1 MKHLLLMI
9 APVMITSLWGLPG
22 EKGMIEK
29 GTIENPPVAKMIPK
43 DVSIHED
50 RRIDNYFWL
59 RERNNPEVLDY
70 LRSENAYTETV
81 MKHTEDLQTKL
92 YEEMKGRIK
101 ETDLTVPVKI
111 DDYYYYS
118 RTEEG
123 KQYSISCRKH
133 KSLDANEEILL
144 DQNELAEG
152 YDYFQLGAFQI
163 SPNHQLLAY
172 SVDTTGSEQYTLC
185 VKDLSTDSLL
195 PDKISNTYYSV
206 EWANDNQTLFY
217 NILDEAKRPYKVF
230 RHTLGTDP
238 GEDVLVYHEE
248 DERFFLD
255 IKKSKSKKYLFF
267 VLESQVTSEVRYLDA
282 NNPTGRFEVIH
293 PREHE
298 HEYSVYHQ
306 GDRFLILTNDQA
318 KNFRLM
324 EAPITGPSRDNW
336 KEFIPHREEVKLEYL
351 DVFRDYL
358 VVYERVN
365 GLKKI
370 RVMDLTKVTDY
381 HLDFD
386 EPVYVIYGGFN
397 PDFNSTKLRFTYMSM
412 ITPRTVYDYD
422 MVKKTK
428 ELKKQKEV
436 LGGYDSSLYQTERIY
451 ATASDGK
458 KVPMS
463 ILYNKR
469 MEKNGKN
476 PVYLYGYGAYGST
489 MDPYF
494 SSNRFS
500 LINRGFVFV
509 IAHIRG
515 GGYLGRSWYED
526 GKLLRKKNSFS
537 DFISCA
543 EHLIAEKY
551 ASPEHLVI
559 SGGSAGGLLIGAV
572 VNMRPELF
580 KAVVADVPFVD
591 VVNTMLDPT
600 IPLTVIEF
608 EEWGNPADNAY
619 YDYMKTYSPYD
630 NVEAKD
636 YPHLL
641 ITAGLNDPRVQY
653 WEPTKWT
660 AKLRAKKTD
669 SNILLLKTNMGA
681 GHGGPSGRYDY
692 LKEIAFEY
700 AFILDV
706 LGMGNLSE

>member
-230 RHTLGTDP
+230 RHILGTDP
-238 GEDVLVYHEE
+238 EEDVLVYHEQ

-255 IKKSKSKKYLFF
+255 IEKSKSKKYLFF

>member
-608 EEWGNPADNAY
+608 EEWGNPADNAH

>member
-255 IKKSKSKKYLFF
+255 IEKSKSKKYLFF

>member
-1 MKHLLLMI
+1 
-9 APVMITSLWGLPG
+9 
-22 EKGMIEK
+22 MIEK

>member
-1 MKHLLLMI
+1 
-9 APVMITSLWGLPG
+9 
-22 EKGMIEK
+22 MIEK

-608 EEWGNPADNAY
+608 EEWGNPADNAH

>member
-1 MKHLLLMI
+1 MKRLLLMI

-29 GTIENPPVAKMIPK
+29 GTIENPPVAKIVQK

-123 KQYSISCRKH
+123 KQYSISCRKY
-133 KSLDANEEILL
+133 KSLDADEEILL

-152 YDYFQLGAFQI
+152 YDYFQLGAFRI

-185 VKDLSTDSLL
+185 VKNLSTDLL
-195 PDKISNTYYSV
+195 LQDEISNTYYSV
-206 EWANDNQTLFY
+206 EWDNDNQTLFY
-217 NILDEAKRPYKVF
+217 NTLDEAKRPYKVF
-230 RHTLGTDP
+230 RHILGTDP
-238 GEDVLVYHEE
+238 EEDVLVYHEQ
-248 DERFFLD
+248 DERFFID
-255 IKKSKSKKYLFF
+255 IEKSKSKKYLFL

-282 NNPTGRFEVIH
+282 HNPTGKFKVIH

-318 KNFRLM
+318 KNFRLI
-324 EAPITGPSRDNW
+324 EAPITSPSRDNW

-386 EPVYVIYGGFN
+386 EPIYVVYGGFN

-422 MVKKTK
+422 MVKRTK

-436 LGGYDSSLYQTERIY
+436 LGDYDSSLYQTERIY
-451 ATASDGK
+451 VTAFDGK
-458 KVPMS
+458 KIPMS
-463 ILYNKR
+463 ILYNKG

-476 PVYLYGYGAYGST
+476 PVYLYGYGSYGLT

-500 LINRGFVFV
+500 LIDRGFIYV

-526 GKLLRKKNSFS
+526 GKLLRKKNTFS
-537 DFISCA
+537 DFIACA
-543 EHLIAEKY
+543 EHLIAERY
-551 ASPEHLVI
+551 TSPEHLVI

-572 VNMRPELF
+572 VNMRPDMF
-580 KAVVADVPFVD
+580 KAAVADVPFVD
-591 VVNTMLDPT
+591 VINTMSDST

-608 EEWGNPADNAY
+608 EEWGNPADNSY

-636 YPHLL
+636 YPYLL

-653 WEPTKWT
+653 WEPAKWT
-660 AKLRAKKTD
+660 ANLRAKKTD
-669 SNILLLKTNMGA
+669 SNLLLLKTNMGA

-706 LGMGNLSE
+706 LGMTNLSE